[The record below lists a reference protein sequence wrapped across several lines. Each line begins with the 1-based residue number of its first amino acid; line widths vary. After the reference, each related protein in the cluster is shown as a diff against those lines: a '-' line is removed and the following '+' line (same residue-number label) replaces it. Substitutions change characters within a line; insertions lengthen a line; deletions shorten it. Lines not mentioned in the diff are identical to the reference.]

1 MDHHMAATF
10 LLLGWYLMV
19 PPLVDRE
26 GELKPDP
33 RARLSDWQHIDSYV
47 SAETCRHGINDHL
60 QRIGESAIPPSD
72 KSAAIAQTELTN
84 CVESGDARL
93 KVGRRNPPDARSRA
107 SGP

>member
-47 SAETCRHGINDHL
+47 SAGRAGM
-60 QRIGESAIPPSD
+60 
-72 KSAAIAQTELTN
+72 ELMII
-84 CVESGDARL
+84 CKE
-93 KVGRRNPPDARSRA
+93 
-107 SGP
+107 